1 VGEIQLQA
9 DRDEMWKKFGEIND
23 LKNSLYD
30 RNEDLRLEI
39 DSFKTHFSK
48 YEAQDFRKKLA
59 AEGLV
64 ETF

>member
-1 VGEIQLQA
+1 MGEIQLQA